1 MSQHCSRSAPAAVV
15 RRRIR
20 GYLSR
25 RLADDEILNAKF
37 WKAASNLSPTRK
49 KSLVDI
55 SAIVVTY
62 NRDESLKKTL
72 ECLLQQ
78 DPAPCEIIVV
88 DQSQR
93 HDEATQRLLDQSI
106 AEQRLR
112 YLIQPQPNAQRARN
126 RAIQEAR
133 GEVLLFVD
141 DDVVMDEHL
150 VGAHWKNY
158 ADEEIGAV
166 CGYYVE
172 PDEDREFETPCDEL
186 PDYCKDPMTGWIY
199 FPHCYTRRTICYSVP
214 TCNGSVRREVAIR
227 LGGFDENYTYTHFD
241 DTDFSCRLKAL
252 GVKAVHDPEARLVHL
267 KEMSGGKRPGGIDDY
282 VIADSNRWY
291 IWCYFFWMNFRWHGW
306 REIGKRLRGCVF
318 RRKNIIRPWYLAIA
332 FWHFLNG
339 AQRAAVAIHGGRKLG
354 FASVEI
360 EPNANREEQRA
371 KGEELP
377 AAN

>member
-1 MSQHCSRSAPAAVV
+1 V
-15 RRRIR
+15 
-20 GYLSR
+20 
-25 RLADDEILNAKF
+25 
-37 WKAASNLSPTRK
+37 
-49 KSLVDI
+49 KSIVDI

-62 NRDESLKKTL
+62 NRDEPLRKTL
-72 ECLLQQ
+72 ECLLAQ

-88 DQSQR
+88 DQSLR
-93 HDEATQRLLDQSI
+93 HDEVTRHFLDRLM
-106 AEQRLR
+106 AEQQIR
-112 YLIQPQPNAQRARN
+112 YIIQRQANAQLARN
-126 RAIQEAR
+126 RAIQEAH

-141 DDVVMDEHL
+141 DDVLMDEHL
-150 VGAHWKNY
+150 VDAHWKNY
-158 ADEEIGAV
+158 ADREIAAV

-172 PDEDREFETPCDEL
+172 PEEDREFETPCDEL
-186 PDYCKDPMTGWIY
+186 PDYCKEPTMGWIY
-199 FPHCYTRRTICYSVP
+199 FPHCYTRRTECYSLP

-227 LGGFDENYTYTHFD
+227 LGGFDENYTYTHLD

-252 GVKAVHDPEARLVHL
+252 GIRAVHDPEAGLVHL
-267 KEMSGGKRPGGIDDY
+267 KELGGGKRPGGIDEF

-291 IWCYFFWMNFRWHGW
+291 IWSYFFWMNFRWRGC

-339 AQRAAVAIHGGRKLG
+339 ARRAAVAIHGGRKLG

-360 EPNANREEQRA
+360 EPNASREDQRA